1 MGPLLTDLLEHLR
14 LERLEDNLFRGDS
27 RDVGSNRV
35 FGGQVLGQALNA
47 AAYTV
52 ESRVVHSLHAY
63 FLRAGDIH
71 APIIYDVDRARDGR
85 SFTNRRVV
93 AIQHGRPIFNL
104 AASFQ
109 IEETGLEHQHPMPD
123 LPGPESLKD
132 LTAYSREFEGEIPD
146 NLRRLFAH
154 QRPFEFRPV
163 QKPIFF
169 ETEKRPPRQ
178 QVWFRAVEKLPED
191 DQLHRCLLAYVS
203 DYHLLITALLP
214 HGIPFPA
221 GSIQTASL
229 DHAMWFHR
237 SMRVDEW
244 LLYDIYSPS
253 ASGARG
259 FARGYVFTRDGQLV
273 ASDAQEGL
281 IRQR

>member
-1 MGPLLTDLLEHLR
+1 VGPLLKDLLEHLR

-52 ESRVVHSLHAY
+52 DSRVVHSLHAY

-71 APIIYDVDRARDGR
+71 APIVYDVDRARDGR

-109 IEETGLEHQHPMPD
+109 IEEAGLEHQHAMLD
-123 LPGPESLKD
+123 VPGPDSLKD
-132 LTAYSREFEGEIPD
+132 LMTYSREFEGEIPD

-163 QKPIFF
+163 QKPLFLS
-169 ETEKRPPRQ
+169 TEKRPPRQ
-178 QVWFRAVEKLPED
+178 QLWFRAVDKLPD
-191 DQLHRCLLAYVS
+191 DEQLHRSLLAYVS
-203 DYHLLITALLP
+203 DYHLLVTALLP
-214 HGIPFPA
+214 HGIPFPTS
-221 GSIQTASL
+221 SIQTASL

-237 SMRVDEW
+237 PVRVDEW
-244 LLYDIYSPS
+244 LLYDVYSPN
-253 ASGARG
+253 ASSARG
-259 FARGYVFTRDGQLV
+259 FARGYVFSRDGVLL